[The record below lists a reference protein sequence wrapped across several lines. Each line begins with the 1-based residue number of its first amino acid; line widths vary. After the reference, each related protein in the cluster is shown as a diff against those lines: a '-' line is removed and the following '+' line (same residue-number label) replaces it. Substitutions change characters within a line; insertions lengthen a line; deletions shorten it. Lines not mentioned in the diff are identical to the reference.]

1 MAHYLIRRLLIAF
14 PVLWGI
20 SVLVYGLITLAPGDP
35 VSAMIDPQSGA
46 GMTPQQ
52 IETLKRSYGL
62 DRPVYIR
69 YAKWLQQAVKGNL
82 GYSYYTNRPV
92 TERIQQRLGTT
103 LQLVTA
109 SLLLTVIIGISLG
122 MLSALKR
129 YSFFDHLLTT
139 AAFGSMSIPEF
150 FLALCGIYLFSL
162 RLNLLP
168 SSGIGD
174 VGGDW
179 SLGSYLKHLAMPAT
193 ILALRPTATLMRYAR
208 SSFLEVMRQ
217 DYMTVASAKGL
228 GRGAIVLRHGLKNA
242 LIPLITVMGLQL
254 PILVGGAFI
263 IETIFA
269 WPGMGALLFNA
280 IFQRDYP
287 VIMGVTLVVGIAIV
301 LSNLAADIAYSY
313 ADPRIKYE

>member
-1 MAHYLIRRLLIAF
+1 
-14 PVLWGI
+14 
-20 SVLVYGLITLAPGDP
+20 
-35 VSAMIDPQSGA
+35 
-46 GMTPQQ
+46 
-52 IETLKRSYGL
+52 
-62 DRPVYIR
+62 
-69 YAKWLQQAVKGNL
+69 
-82 GYSYYTNRPV
+82 
-92 TERIQQRLGTT
+92 

-109 SLLLTVIIGISLG
+109 SLLLTVVVGISLG

-129 YSFFDHLLTT
+129 YSVLDHLLTT

-162 RLNLLP
+162 QLNLLP
-168 SSGIGD
+168 SSGVGD
-174 VGGDW
+174 VSGDW

-193 ILALRPTATLMRYAR
+193 ILALRPTAILMRYAR

-228 GRGAIVLRHGLKNA
+228 GRGAVVLRHGLKNA
-242 LIPLITVMGLQL
+242 LIPLITVIGLQL
-254 PILVGGAFI
+254 PLLVSGAFI

-269 WPGMGALLFNA
+269 WPGMGTLLFNA

-301 LSNLAADIAYSY
+301 FCNLAADIAYSY